1 VANYDGSREKKP
13 VRRVD
18 HMKDPKLSE
27 KQDAH
32 GTKVD
37 YQDSVK
43 MTKIIWIRNENEFV
57 RGQMLD

>member
-1 VANYDGSREKKP
+1 
-13 VRRVD
+13 
-18 HMKDPKLSE
+18 MKDPKLSE